1 MGVLTLTK
9 HTAAWWLVA
18 IWEISTAPLQSVSY
32 RVHGSCLPVPLLL
45 DALEFA
51 VTEDALD
58 IPGHHS
64 SPRTWLHRN
73 ATAMLT

>member
-9 HTAAWWLVA
+9 HTGGWWPSGSL
-18 IWEISTAPLQSVSY
+18 PLPHFRVSPTECMDLY
-32 RVHGSCLPVPLLL
+32 LPVPLLL

-51 VTEDALD
+51 VTEDALH

-64 SPRTWLHRN
+64 SPRTW
-73 ATAMLT
+73 